1 MKYKS
6 FIWMSI
12 FLVVPQ
18 LAALW
23 LAPFYRA
30 LGMQAFADPNNPVNP
45 VYYIIML
52 LGITAII
59 LLLVKMG
66 FEKML
71 RYLLL
76 FAIAISFL
84 FVVYP
89 LLWFALPIADYEGAS
104 IFDFPYAI
112 SSFLTIVCIGLL
124 LWYPEWYVI
133 NGIGLI
139 SAAGIAA
146 ILGISLGILPTFII
160 LLALAIYDAV
170 SVYRTRHM
178 LTLADSVSRMKL
190 PVLLVVPQKPNYSF
204 MKQEGILKEV
214 ESEEREAMFMG
225 VGDVVIPAVL
235 AVSSY
240 IFLPPFPTRFGIPAN
255 LLTALCV
262 IAGIYLSFLF
272 LMYFVSKGKPQAG
285 LPFLNTGAI
294 ASYVLAYLLIYRNF
308 SLGLF

>member
-1 MKYKS
+1 MRSKT
-6 FIWMSI
+6 FIWMSV

-18 LAALW
+18 IAAIL
-23 LAPFYRA
+23 LSPFYRA

-45 VYYIIML
+45 IFYIIML
-52 LGITAII
+52 LCLTAVI
-59 LLLVKMG
+59 LLLVKIG
-66 FEKML
+66 LEKIL

-76 FAIAISFL
+76 FAISVSFL
-84 FVVYP
+84 LVVYP
-89 LLWFALPIADYEGAS
+89 MLWFAVPFAYYEAD
-104 IFDFPYAI
+104 IIIDFPFSIATY
-112 SSFLTIVCIGLL
+112 LTIISIGLL

-133 NGIGLI
+133 NGIGLV
-139 SAAGIAA
+139 SATGIAA

-160 LLALAIYDAV
+160 LLGLAIYDAI
-170 SVYRTRHM
+170 SVYRTKHM
-178 LTLADSVSRMKL
+178 ITLADSVTKMKL
-190 PVLLVVPQKPNYSF
+190 PVLLVVPQKSNYSF
-204 MKQEGILKEV
+204 MKQDGILKQIERD
-214 ESEEREAMFMG
+214 EREAMFMG

-240 IFLPPFPTRFGIPAN
+240 VFLPNYPTRFGISAN
-255 LLTALCV
+255 LLTAVSV

-294 ASYVLAYLLIYRNF
+294 GSYVIAYLLIYRNF